1 MADQNGR
8 LAGTTTIVTG
18 ASRGIGRGIAA
29 QVLAEGGNV
38 VITARKQEPLDAA
51 AAELADQ
58 APGGAAERVLAVAGK
73 ADDPTHRDDVIAQT
87 LERFGSLD
95 HLVNNAGINPV
106 YGPLM
111 DLDLDAARKITEVN
125 AIGALAWVQ
134 AVHRAWMG
142 EHGGSIVNVASVA
155 GLRPAPGID
164 FYGASKAMLVALTRS
179 LAVEL
184 GPTIRVNAVAPAV
197 VKTRFAEQLVANA
210 QDTVHETYPLARF
223 GEPEDIAHAVTYL
236 LSEDSSWVTGQ
247 IHVLDGGALLKG
259 GV

>member
-1 MADQNGR
+1 MDGR
-8 LAGTTTIVTG
+8 
-18 ASRGIGRGIAA
+18 
-29 QVLAEGGNV
+29 
-38 VITARKQEPLDAA
+38 AR
-51 AAELADQ
+51 
-58 APGGAAERVLAVAGK
+58 
-73 ADDPTHRDDVIAQT
+73 
-87 LERFGSLD
+87 
-95 HLVNNAGINPV
+95 
-106 YGPLM
+106 
-111 DLDLDAARKITEVN
+111 
-125 AIGALAWVQ
+125 
-134 AVHRAWMG
+134 
-142 EHGGSIVNVASVA
+142 GSIVNVASVA